1 MKNVI
6 LDIPSATQMAKNPF
20 TEQHISILG
29 TEGSETL
36 IGFREMIDWINE
48 GIYCVDGN
56 GIIVY
61 ANEQFCN
68 RLGYLT
74 SEIVGADIFERI
86 YNEDNIRLARA
97 KLQLRKR
104 GVSDSYNI
112 QLKTKT
118 GEAIWVRMNGKPIMS
133 DSGEFIGSVVISTDI
148 NQQLKLE
155 EELIQA
161 KEDLESKVI
170 TRTRQLSEA
179 NQKLYEQIK
188 ERRLAEISSK
198 NSEKRFRDIFVNS
211 PDAIY
216 IESHDGIIL
225 DVNEASCKLQESSEE
240 ELRGKSIFDVS
251 PVKNHD
257 EIRKRQPGIIS
268 GEIKKF
274 ESECLTNNG
283 RIIPIEIS
291 VAPISFNGAPAMLMH
306 VRDITD
312 RKQNQQLLQE
322 LNTELEQKVK
332 ERTRELE
339 EVNAR
344 MRNEIY
350 TREKIQK
357 ELLRQKDFLRLIID
371 STPTLIFVKDQEGKF
386 LLANKSTAT
395 FYNMTTEEMEGHY
408 DTDHNFDEKEIADF
422 KNQDEEIL
430 SGGKEISFP
439 IQSFVNKK
447 NGKVTWLQTIKK
459 PIPSIS
465 GNEINVLGV
474 STDITDI
481 KQTKDSLKTTE
492 LLYREIARNLPKA
505 GMFIFDK
512 QLQYILAE
520 GPLIGVIS
528 KPKAEIEGRSVTDTI
543 NEKERERVEKI
554 YRDILLGKASEREQ
568 VFFGRQLKVYHIPI
582 YNDAGEVIYGMVM
595 VFDISDLK
603 ETQVELEKRAT
614 QLQRSNDELER
625 FAYVASHD
633 LQGPLRTI
641 ASYLQLLEMRYK
653 NNLDAEAL
661 EFINFSVNGA
671 KRMQTLILDLLN
683 YSRISSAP
691 KPFVKTNA
699 NEIVEGV
706 IQTLQSS
713 IKTGN
718 ATIKLLTLPVLLA
731 EPNQLFLLFQNL
743 IDNAIKFVKDK
754 KPVITISCTEKTTEW
769 KFEVADNGIGIREDF
784 KEKVFQ
790 IFQRLHAETEYPGT
804 GVGLAI
810 CKKIVDLHNG
820 RIWFETNA
828 DGGTTFC
835 FTVSKNLEKS

>member
-1 MKNVI
+1 MEFVI
-6 LDIPSATQMAKNPF
+6 LDSPSAAHMANNTF
-20 TEQHISILG
+20 NHQHISIA
-29 TEGSETL
+29 GSNGVETL
-36 IGFREMIDWINE
+36 VRFREMVEWINE
-48 GIYCVDGN
+48 GIYCVDSN
-56 GIIVY
+56 GIVVY
-61 ANEQFCN
+61 ANEQFCK
-68 RLGYLT
+68 RLGYAIDEVVGI
-74 SEIVGADIFERI
+74 EIFSQL
-86 YNEDNIRLARA
+86 YNEENVRLARA

-118 GEAIWVRMNGKPIMS
+118 GNPIWVRMNGKPILNKE
-133 DSGEFIGSVVISTDI
+133 GEFIGSVVISTDI

-155 EELIQA
+155 EELVLA

-188 ERRLAEISSK
+188 ERRLAEISSR
-198 NSEKRFRDIFVNS
+198 NSEKRFQDIFVNS

-216 IESHDGIIL
+216 IESLEGIIL
-225 DVNEASCKLQESSEE
+225 DVNEATCKLHETTEE
-240 ELRGKSIFDVS
+240 ELLGKSIFDVS
-251 PVKNHD
+251 PARDH
-257 EIRKRQPGIIS
+257 EAIRDRQPRIIS

-274 ESECLTNNG
+274 ESECLTKDG
-283 RIIPIEIS
+283 KIIPIEIS
-291 VAPISFNGAPAMLMH
+291 VAPISFKGEAAMLMH

-322 LNTELEQKVK
+322 LNSELEQKVK

-344 MRNEIY
+344 MRHEIY
-350 TREKIQK
+350 TREKIQN

-371 STPTLIFVKDQEGKF
+371 STPTLIFVKDQDGKF

-395 FYNMTTEEMEGHY
+395 FYNMTTEEMEGHF
-408 DTDHNFDEKEIADF
+408 DTDHNFDEKEIRDF

-430 SGGKEISFP
+430 AGGKEISFP

-447 NGKVTWLQTIKK
+447 TGKVTWLQTIKK

-474 STDITDI
+474 STDVTDI
-481 KQTKDSLKTTE
+481 KQTKENLKTTE

-505 GMFIFDK
+505 GMFIFDNK
-512 QLQYILAE
+512 LQYILAE

-528 KPKAEIEGRSVTDTI
+528 KPKIEIEGHSVTDTI

-554 YRDILLGKASEREQ
+554 YRDILLGKSSESEQ

-653 NNLDAEAL
+653 DKLDKEAL
-661 EFINFSVNGA
+661 EFIDFSVNGA

-691 KPFVKTNA
+691 KPFVKTNT

-718 ATIKLLTLPVLLA
+718 ATIKLETLPVLIA

-743 IDNAIKFVKDK
+743 IDNAIKFVKEK

-820 RIWFETNA
+820 RIWFESNA

-835 FTVSKNLEKS
+835 FTVSKNLETS

>member
-1 MKNVI
+1 MDKKALTDQYI
-6 LDIPSATQMAKNPF
+6 T
-20 TEQHISILG
+20 ISG
-29 TEGSETL
+29 NSGSEIT
-36 IGFREMIDWINE
+36 IRFRDMVEWINE
-48 GIYCVDGN
+48 GIYCVDSN
-56 GIIVY
+56 GIVVY
-61 ANEQFCN
+61 ANERFCK
-68 RLGYLT
+68 RLGYEVNEVMGKEIFSLIY
-74 SEIVGADIFERI
+74 SEE
-86 YNEDNIRLARA
+86 NIRLSKI
-97 KLQLRKR
+97 KLQLRKK
-104 GVSDSYNI
+104 GVSDSYEI
-112 QLKTKT
+112 QMKTKA
-118 GEAIWVRMNGKPIMS
+118 GSPLWVKMNGRPVMAEN
-133 DSGEFIGSVVISTDI
+133 GEFIGSVVISTDI
-148 NQQLKLE
+148 HQQRNLE
-155 EELIQA
+155 EELVLA

-179 NQKLYEQIK
+179 NQKLFEQIK
-188 ERRLAEISSK
+188 EKRLAEIAAK
-198 NSEKRFRDIFVNS
+198 NSERRFQDIFVNS

-216 IESHDGIIL
+216 IESHEGKIL
-225 DVNEASCKLQESSEE
+225 DVNEATCILHKTTEK
-240 ELRGKSIFDVS
+240 ELVGKSIFDVS
-251 PVKNHD
+251 PERDHE
-257 EIRKRQPGIIS
+257 EIRKRQPGIVS

-274 ESECLTNNG
+274 ESECLTKEG
-283 RIIPIEIS
+283 RIVPIEIS
-291 VAPISFNGAPAMLMH
+291 VASVNFKGEPAMLMH

-312 RKQNQQLLQE
+312 RKRNEELLHQL
-322 LNTELEQKVK
+322 NSELEEKVK

-344 MRNEIY
+344 MQMEIN
-350 TREKIQK
+350 TREKIQE
-357 ELLRQKDFLRLIID
+357 ELEKQKDFLRLIID
-371 STPTLIFVKDQEGKF
+371 STPTLIFVKDQDGKF
-386 LLANKSTAT
+386 LLANQSTAE

-408 DTDHNFDEKEIADF
+408 DSEHNFDEKEISDF

-430 SGGKEISFP
+430 STGKEISFP
-439 IQSFVNKK
+439 IQSFINKK

-465 GNEINVLGV
+465 GTTMHVLGV
-474 STDITDI
+474 STDITDV
-481 KQTKDSLKTTE
+481 KQAKDNLKTTE

-505 GMFIFDK
+505 GMFIFDNK
-512 QLQYILAE
+512 LQYILAE

-528 KPKAEIEGRSVTDTI
+528 KPKNEIEGRTVTDTI

-554 YRDILLGKASEREQ
+554 YRDILEGKSSESEQ

-582 YNDAGEVIYGMVM
+582 YNDAGQVIYGMVM

-653 NNLDAEAL
+653 NNLDKEAL
-661 EFINFSVNGA
+661 EFIDFSVKGA
-671 KRMQTLILDLLN
+671 KRMQSLILDLLN

-691 KPFVKTNA
+691 KPFVKTNVT
-699 NEIVEGV
+699 EIVESV

-713 IKTGN
+713 ITTGN
-718 ATIKLLTLPVLLA
+718 ATVKLETMPVLLA

-754 KPVITISCTEKTTEW
+754 KPVITISCSERSNEW

-820 RIWFETNA
+820 RIWFESNG

-835 FTVSKNLEKS
+835 FTVSKTLESN

>member
-1 MKNVI
+1 MDNKTLTDQYI
-6 LDIPSATQMAKNPF
+6 T
-20 TEQHISILG
+20 ISG
-29 TEGSETL
+29 NSGSEIT
-36 IGFREMIDWINE
+36 IRFRDMVEWINE
-48 GIYCVDGN
+48 GIYCVDSN
-56 GIIVY
+56 GIVVY
-61 ANEQFCN
+61 ANERFCK
-68 RLGYLT
+68 RLGYEVNEVVG
-74 SEIVGADIFERI
+74 SEIFNLI
-86 YNEDNIRLARA
+86 YSEENIRLSKI

-104 GVSDSYNI
+104 GVSDSYDI
-112 QLKTKT
+112 QMKTKS
-118 GEAIWVRMNGKPIMS
+118 GEPLWVKMNGKPIMAEN
-133 DSGEFIGSVVISTDI
+133 GEFMGSVVISTDI
-148 NQQLKLE
+148 HQQRNLE
-155 EELIQA
+155 EELVLA

-179 NQKLYEQIK
+179 NQKLFEQIK
-188 ERRLAEISSK
+188 EKRLAEIAAK
-198 NSEKRFRDIFVNS
+198 NSERRFQDIFVNS

-216 IESHDGIIL
+216 IESHEGKIL
-225 DVNEASCKLQESSEE
+225 DVNEATCILHETTEQE
-240 ELRGKSIFDVS
+240 LVGKSIFDVS
-251 PVKNHD
+251 PERDHE

-274 ESECLTNNG
+274 ESECLTKEG
-283 RIIPIEIS
+283 RVVPIEIS
-291 VAPISFNGAPAMLMH
+291 VAAVNFKGVPAILMH

-312 RKQNQQLLQE
+312 RKHNQELLQH
-322 LNTELEQKVK
+322 LNSELEEKVK

-344 MRNEIY
+344 MQMEIN
-350 TREKIQK
+350 TREKIQE
-357 ELLRQKDFLRLIID
+357 ELEKQKDFLRLIID
-371 STPTLIFVKDQEGKF
+371 STPTLIFVKDQDGKF
-386 LLANKSTAT
+386 LLANESTAE
-395 FYNMTTEEMEGHY
+395 FYGMTTEEMEGHY
-408 DTDHNFDEKEIADF
+408 DSEHNFEEKEISDF
-422 KNQDEEIL
+422 KNQDEEVL
-430 SGGKEISFP
+430 STGKEISFP
-439 IQSFVNKK
+439 IQSFIHKK

-465 GNEINVLGV
+465 GNAMHVLGV
-474 STDITDI
+474 STDITDV
-481 KQTKDSLKTTE
+481 KQAKENLKTTE

-505 GMFIFDK
+505 GMFIFDNK
-512 QLQYILAE
+512 LQYILAE

-528 KPKAEIEGRSVTDTI
+528 KPKNEIEGRTVTDTI
-543 NEKERERVEKI
+543 NEKERDRVEKI
-554 YRDILLGKASEREQ
+554 YRDILEGKSSESEQ

-582 YNDAGEVIYGMVM
+582 YNDAGQVIYGMVM

-653 NNLDAEAL
+653 NNLDKEAL
-661 EFINFSVNGA
+661 EFIDFSVSGA

-691 KPFVKTNA
+691 KPFVKTNT

-718 ATIKLLTLPVLLA
+718 ATIKLETLPVLLA

-790 IFQRLHAETEYPGT
+790 IFQRLHSETEYPGT

-820 RIWFETNA
+820 RIWFESNA

-835 FTVSKNLEKS
+835 FTVSKTLETN

>member
-1 MKNVI
+1 MEFVI
-6 LDIPSATQMAKNPF
+6 LDSPSAAHMAKNTF
-20 TEQHISILG
+20 NDQHISIASSNG
-29 TEGSETL
+29 AETL
-36 IGFREMIDWINE
+36 VRFREMVEWINE
-48 GIYCVDGN
+48 GIYCVDSN
-56 GIIVY
+56 GIVVY
-61 ANEQFCN
+61 ANEQFCK
-68 RLGYLT
+68 RLGY
-74 SEIVGADIFERI
+74 EIGEVVGFEIFSQL
-86 YNEDNIRLARA
+86 YNEDNVRLARA

-118 GEAIWVRMNGKPIMS
+118 GASMWVRMNGKPIMNNE
-133 DSGEFIGSVVISTDI
+133 GEFIGSVVISTDI
-148 NQQLKLE
+148 NQQRNLE
-155 EELIQA
+155 EELVMA

-188 ERRLAEISSK
+188 ERRLAEISSR
-198 NSEKRFRDIFVNS
+198 NSEKRFQDIFVNS

-216 IESHDGIIL
+216 IESLEGIIL
-225 DVNEASCKLQESSEE
+225 DVNEATCKLHETTEE
-240 ELRGKSIFDVS
+240 ELLGKSIFEVS
-251 PVKNHD
+251 PARDH
-257 EIRKRQPGIIS
+257 EAIRNRQPRIIN

-274 ESECLTNNG
+274 ESECLTKDG

-291 VAPISFNGAPAMLMH
+291 VAPISFKGEAAMLMH

-312 RKQNQQLLQE
+312 RRQNQQLLQE
-322 LNTELEQKVK
+322 LNSELEQKVK
-332 ERTRELE
+332 ERTSELE

-344 MRNEIY
+344 MRHEIY
-350 TREKIQK
+350 TREKIQN

-371 STPTLIFVKDQEGKF
+371 STPTLIFVKDQDGKF

-395 FYNMTTEEMEGHY
+395 FYNMTTEEMEGHF
-408 DTDHNFDEKEIADF
+408 DTDHNFDEKEIRDF

-430 SGGKEISFP
+430 AGGKEISFP

-447 NGKVTWLQTIKK
+447 TGKVTWLQTIKK

-474 STDITDI
+474 STDVTDI
-481 KQTKDSLKTTE
+481 KQTKENLKTTE

-505 GMFIFDK
+505 GMFIFDNK
-512 QLQYILAE
+512 LQYILAE

-528 KPKAEIEGRSVTDTI
+528 KPKIEIEGHSVTDTI

-554 YRDILLGKASEREQ
+554 YRDILLGKSSESEQ

-582 YNDAGEVIYGMVM
+582 YNDAGEVIYCMVM
-595 VFDISDLK
+595 VFYISDLK

-653 NNLDAEAL
+653 DKLDKEAL
-661 EFINFSVNGA
+661 EFIDFSVNGA
-671 KRMQTLILDLLN
+671 KRMQTLIIDLLN

-691 KPFVKTNA
+691 KPFVKTNT

-718 ATIKLLTLPVLLA
+718 ATIKLETLPVLIA

-743 IDNAIKFVKDK
+743 IDNAIKFVKEK

-820 RIWFETNA
+820 RIWFESNA

-835 FTVSKNLEKS
+835 FTVSKNLETS